1 MISLDDT
8 FPYYGF
14 LTYLTDARN
23 IIYLLN
29 FGRLFYS
36 MAQQIRPAGS
46 FQILPPV
53 IKNLIIINVL
63 IFLAKVGLRNFNIN
77 LDYILGLFYW
87 KSPYFRFW
95 QPLTHLFMHGDFTH
109 LLFNMFA
116 LWMMGNAVESYLGS
130 KKFIWLYFISGFG
143 AALCQL
149 MVYHFQFSEILAMM
163 KLYPE
168 QFTQDVLYSPGFPL
182 NIPMIGASG
191 AVFGVLF
198 AFGYMFPNAVINV
211 YFAIPIRAKYFVA
224 LYALAELFFG
234 IRNSVGDNV
243 AHFAHLGGMVFAF
256 FLLAFWKRKGKLF
269 LR

>member
-1 MISLDDT
+1 MI
-8 FPYYGF
+8 
-14 LTYLTDARN
+14 
-23 IIYLLN
+23 
-29 FGRLFYS
+29 
-36 MAQQIRPAGS
+36 QQIRPAGS
-46 FQILPPV
+46 FQVLPPV

-63 IFLAKVGLRNFNIN
+63 LFLTKISLEKFNID

-95 QPLTHLFMHGDFTH
+95 QPLTHIFMHGNFTH
-109 LLFNMFA
+109 LLFNMFG
-116 LWMMGNAVESYLGS
+116 LWMMGNTVENYLGT
-130 KKFIWLYFISGFG
+130 KKFLLLYFISGFG

-149 MVYHFQFSEILAMM
+149 MVYHFQFSEVLAMM

-168 QFTQDVLYSPGFPL
+168 QFTNLIYQPNFIL
-182 NIPMIGASG
+182 NTPMIGASG

-198 AFGYMFPNAVINV
+198 AFGYMFPNAIVNF

-234 IRNSVGDNV
+234 IRNSAGDNV

-256 FLLAFWKRKGKLF
+256 FILAFWKSKGKLF